1 MGSTTIRPG
10 HRPSRSLSG
19 IRTAFA
25 PLAMPPHATDFNTMA
40 SDYSPRLRFCKRVS
54 STSMFPS
61 KGPGFESQ
69 EPTSPQVTCTGHIKR
84 KPHWAKASKQEA
96 AAKPTKET
104 SDYNKKISKLK
115 KLMLGR
121 HHNSKNSKPTE
132 DDGGKCQPSLGA
144 IKRYTSGSYEAKFG
158 GLFVEDGP
166 IVANLEAVPKE
177 MGEISIW

>member
-25 PLAMPPHATDFNTMA
+25 ALAMPPHTTDFNTMA
-40 SDYSPRLRFCKRVS
+40 FDYSPRLRFCKTVS

-96 AAKPTKET
+96 ATKPAKET
-104 SDYNKKISKLK
+104 SDYNKKISKLQMVQGNLVINPHNPLIRV
-115 KLMLGR
+115 KLII
-121 HHNSKNSKPTE
+121 H
-132 DDGGKCQPSLGA
+132 
-144 IKRYTSGSYEAKFG
+144 I
-158 GLFVEDGP
+158 
-166 IVANLEAVPKE
+166 
-177 MGEISIW
+177 